1 LPFCSADRKK
11 KTDKCVSLH
20 WDTGFNCNHCGE
32 KGQLHTF
39 KRKENTK
46 QYAKPVLSTIKADYS
61 DKFINY
67 VTNVRSI
74 EIKAL
79 KALKVRES
87 KNGCRKQKR

>member
-1 LPFCSADRKK
+1 MRFAIGIQFL
-11 KTDKCVSLH
+11 TVII
-20 WDTGFNCNHCGE
+20 GE

-74 EIKAL
+74 EIIKSL
-79 KALKVRES
+79 KSKES
-87 KNGCRKQKR
+87 QRMDAQTKKR